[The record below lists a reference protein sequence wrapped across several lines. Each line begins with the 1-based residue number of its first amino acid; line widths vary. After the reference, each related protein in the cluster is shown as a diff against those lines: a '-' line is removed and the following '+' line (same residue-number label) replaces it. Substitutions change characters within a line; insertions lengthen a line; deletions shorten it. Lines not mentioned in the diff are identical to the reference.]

1 MRFSISIS
9 AALLGLVGLVSASKV
24 IDLDVA
30 NFEQYVGGSKG
41 ALVELWVIL
50 LSLGRWGSDANDSY
64 APWCG
69 HCKNCM
75 LFSRVLRVKS

>member
-50 LSLGRWGSDANDSY
+50 LPLTR
-64 APWCG
+64 
-69 HCKNCM
+69 
-75 LFSRVLRVKS
+75 

>member
-9 AALLGLVGLVSASKV
+9 AALLGLVGLVAASNV

-30 NFEQYVGGSKG
+30 NFDKYVGGSKG

-50 LSLGRWGSDANDSY
+50 CASSWID
-64 APWCG
+64 
-69 HCKNCM
+69 M
-75 LFSRVLRVKS
+75 LMVTATLHGADIARTVCPPFCWKV